1 MKATIPYLQGYIVKP
16 YVTFPSGEVF
26 FTDGTN
32 IGITPNQQQC
42 EAYGYT
48 YNKETG
54 TCTAFTPV
62 NKLGESIT
70 NTNNNVQGSNN
81 VTETGT
87 NNSYV
92 MGENNTIKGLSRNN
106 VVVGS
111 NNEIANGINNASVFG
126 NFGLA
131 QRQGE
136 IVLGGGGFSG
146 AGTGNAQSSTI
157 ALTGTTTDASATSLF
172 VNGDSNTTIITRTSG
187 IFLSFE
193 AVVMGVRTGG
203 SAASGAVNDRISVK
217 VYGLVYTTTVDQSTY
232 DIGKFG
238 TTGGW
243 GAAMQFS
250 GSDMVLQVSGAA
262 SMNISWS
269 ATLDI
274 YELKV

>member
-1 MKATIPYLQGYIVKP
+1 MKRTIPYLEGYSIKP
-16 YVTFPSGEVF
+16 YKTDSLGVVS
-26 FTDGTN
+26 FTDGFN
-32 IGITPNQQQC
+32 IGIAPNQKQC

-48 YNKETG
+48 YDKETG
-54 TCTAFTPV
+54 SCRVYKSSLNIGTV
-62 NKLGESIT
+62 IYNQ
-70 NTNNNVQGSNN
+70 NNNVQGSNN
-81 VTETGT
+81 EIEAGT

-92 MGENNTIKGLSRNN
+92 MGENNVISGVSRNN
-106 VVVGS
+106 IVVGS
-111 NNEIANGINNASVFG
+111 NHEISHGINNASVFG

-172 VNGDSNTTIITRTSG
+172 VNGDSNTTAIARTSG

-203 SAASGAVNDRISVK
+203 DAGSGAVNDRIAVK

-238 TTGGW
+238 TTSGW

-250 GSDMVLQVSGAA
+250 ESDMVLQVSGAA

-269 ATLDI
+269 ATLDL